1 MAQTERS
8 TLMNDAAQNNG
19 QPAWAVSPWNRA
31 GIEAAP
37 IFSVPPRV
45 SDCTLR
51 DGEQMAGV
59 VFTRQD
65 KVEIARQLDALGIDD
80 LEVGTPAVSDEDRLA
95 AEDIAGLGLRATIT
109 ALARAIPADVDLLV
123 QCGVAGAR
131 ISQPISARQR
141 DAKTHWDD
149 EAYLKLALEITSYA
163 KQRGLQVIFSAYDT
177 TRADLGLLE
186 RLLRMFEREGCVDRI
201 RLVDTAGAAS
211 PEAITFLVHFMID
224 ASGGIPI
231 EVHCHND
238 FGLGTANTLA
248 GALAGASY
256 LSTTINGLGER
267 AGNTALEEVVMALK
281 VLYGVDLGVN
291 TTLLRAISE
300 EVERRSGVPLQAHKA
315 IVGKGAFVHETGMVV
330 AGVLNDPFTAEAYAP
345 ELVGQV
351 RSIVVGK
358 KSGKASI
365 QFKLEQFGLSA
376 DEQSHAA
383 ILADV
388 KARSIELKR
397 ALSDDEFRHIAD
409 QRGVSPG

>member
-1 MAQTERS
+1 MS
-8 TLMNDAAQNNG
+8 YVPDGNG
-19 QPAWAVSPWNRA
+19 QPEWVISPWNRS
-31 GIEAAP
+31 GIEGLSL
-37 IFSVPPRV
+37 FSTPPLI

-59 VFTRQD
+59 VFTRDD
-65 KVEIARQLDALGIDD
+65 KVAIARQLDRLGIHDI
-80 LEVGTPAVSDEDRLA
+80 EVGTPAVSAEDRQA
-95 AEDIAGLGLRATIT
+95 AEAIAGLGLHAMIT
-109 ALARAIPADVDLLV
+109 ALARAIPADIDLLAR
-123 QCGVAGAR
+123 CGVAAAR

-149 EAYLKLALEITSYA
+149 EAYLKLALEISTYA
-163 KQRGLQVIFSAYDT
+163 KQQGLQVIFSPYDT

-186 RLLRMFEREGCVDRI
+186 RLLRSFEREDCVDRI
-201 RLVDTAGAAS
+201 RLVDTTGAAS
-211 PEAITFLVHFMID
+211 PEAIEFLVHFMID

-238 FGLGTANTLA
+238 FGLGTANTIA
-248 GALAGASY
+248 GARAGATY
-256 LSTTINGLGER
+256 LSLTINGLGER

-281 VLYGVDLGVN
+281 VLYGVDVGID
-291 TTLLRAISE
+291 TRGLRAVSE
-300 EVERRSGVPLQAHKA
+300 EVERRSGVHLQTHKA
-315 IVGKGAFVHETGMVV
+315 IVGRGAFTHETGMVV

-365 QFKLEQFGLSA
+365 QFKLEQIGVSA
-376 DEQSHAA
+376 DEPTLAA

-388 KARSIELKR
+388 KDRSIQLKR
-397 ALSDDEFRHIAD
+397 ALSDDEFSDIVRARHVRE
-409 QRGVSPG
+409 QVS